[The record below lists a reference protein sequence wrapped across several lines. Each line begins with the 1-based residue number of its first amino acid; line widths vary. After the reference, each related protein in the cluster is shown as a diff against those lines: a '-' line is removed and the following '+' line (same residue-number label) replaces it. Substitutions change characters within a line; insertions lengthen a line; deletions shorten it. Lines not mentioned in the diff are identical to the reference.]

1 MFDPVRSYDKPGVIL
16 AQLANGIATT
26 DSVRRVLFDPA
37 ALSPRERESFAD
49 KMKQAHGGN
58 AVADTAIDVLTNPLV
73 WLGVLTSV
81 GGVVAANNLAKGNRF
96 FGAPSGAGAYTK
108 QMFPWLR
115 KLQLT
120 SGHTESLGKRIAP
133 LAQVGIHHMENTRGE
148 LGDIPRGRGDAAGSG
163 ECAQRGGG
171 PRPAVDSGDE
181 RHPPAWL

>member
-81 GGVVAANNLAKGNRF
+81 GGGVAANNLAKGNRF
-96 FGAPSGAGAYTK
+96 FGAPSGAGSHVGAAISASAMPGAYAHECCR
-108 QMFPWLR
+108 MIARCALHHAS
-115 KLQLT
+115 KLQSERRFAYLALDF
-120 SGHTESLGKRIAP
+120 HAALLP
-133 LAQVGIHHMENTRGE
+133 LEVARHACWGLQQCVGG
-148 LGDIPRGRGDAAGSG
+148 
-163 ECAQRGGG
+163 
-171 PRPAVDSGDE
+171 V
-181 RHPPAWL
+181 

>member
-81 GGVVAANNLAKGNRF
+81 GGGVAAGNLAKGNRF

-148 LGDIPRGRGDAAGSG
+148 LGDIM
-163 ECAQRGGG
+163 Q
-171 PRPAVDSGDE
+171 V
-181 RHPPAWL
+181 LNLQLY